1 MWAVGLA
8 ISAVV
13 AFILSSAYYALAP
26 RRVRAGPNDQSVPA
40 GSADA
45 GSADERTRPWQI
57 AVEFVR
63 SALVAGLM
71 TGLLLAAD
79 WSGPAA
85 GALLGLALWV
95 LPLVLLAGS
104 VVWEKVPV
112 RSALLHAGD
121 WLLKLVAI
129 GAIVGLFV

>member
-1 MWAVGLA
+1 MWAVGVA
-8 ISAVV
+8 IAAVV
-13 AFILSSAYYALAP
+13 AFILSSAYYALAA
-26 RRVRAGPNDQSVPA
+26 RRVPA
-40 GSADA
+40 GAHAQSADA
-45 GSADERTRPWQI
+45 GSPDERTRPWQI

-63 SALVAGLM
+63 SALVAGLI
-71 TGLLLAAD
+71 TGLLLAAG

-121 WLLKLVAI
+121 WLLKLLAI

>member
-8 ISAVV
+8 IAAVV

-26 RRVRAGPNDQSVPA
+26 RRVPA
-40 GSADA
+40 GTDAQSHVA

-57 AVEFVR
+57 AVELLR
-63 SALVAGLM
+63 SALVAGLL
-71 TGLLLAAD
+71 TGLLLAAG

-95 LPLVLLAGS
+95 LPVVLLAGS
-104 VVWEKVPV
+104 VVWENVPV
-112 RSALLHAGD
+112 RSAMLHAGD